1 MNEKNSGSV
10 NGVLMAAVVGAAVGA
25 GIALILAPCS
35 GKETR
40 AWMTQKGRDI
50 KDRTANAF
58 EQGKESMRR
67 TATDLGRD
75 AQAVAT
81 TLRG

>member
-1 MNEKNSGSV
+1 MV
-10 NGVLMAAVVGAAVGA
+10 AGAGIAIAVGA

-58 EQGKESMRR
+58 EQSKESMRR